1 MKSQSSNRSF
11 GLLFFIVFIVVGLWP
26 VIKGEAANIYLI
38 LISLFFLILGLIN
51 SKILSPFNK
60 AWIKFGEILGL
71 IIAPIIMALVYF
83 IILTPIS
90 LIVRML
96 GKDLLGLKF
105 LKKQDTYWTRRKKKI
120 RYNEKTV
127 LNDRFFERILGIF
140 KRKKKILAITNYN
153 CPSFIWSVNCFEPRI
168 SSGSIHI
175 YNFLSDIY
183 FRHISIL
190 SR

>member
-1 MKSQSSNRSF
+1 MKSNSSNRSF
-11 GLLFFIVFIVVGLWP
+11 GLLFFIVFMVVGLWP
-26 VIKGEAANIYLI
+26 TIKGETANIYLI
-38 LISLFFLILGLIN
+38 LISLFFLIFGLIN

-105 LKKQDTYWTRRKKKI
+105 LKKQDTYWT
-120 RYNEKTV
+120 
-127 LNDRFFERILGIF
+127 
-140 KRKKKILAITNYN
+140 KRKKKIGTMKKQ
-153 CPSFIWSVNCFEPRI
+153 F
-168 SSGSIHI
+168 
-175 YNFLSDIY
+175 
-183 FRHISIL
+183 
-190 SR
+190 

>member
-26 VIKGEAANIYLI
+26 VIKGETANIYLI
-38 LISLFFLILGLIN
+38 LISLFFLIFGLIN
-51 SKILSPFNK
+51 SKILSPLNK
-60 AWIKFGEILGL
+60 AWIKLGEILGL

-105 LKKQDTYWTRRKKKI
+105 LKKQDTYWT
-120 RYNEKTV
+120 
-127 LNDRFFERILGIF
+127 
-140 KRKKKILAITNYN
+140 KRKKKIGTMKKQ
-153 CPSFIWSVNCFEPRI
+153 F
-168 SSGSIHI
+168 
-175 YNFLSDIY
+175 
-183 FRHISIL
+183 
-190 SR
+190 

>member
-1 MKSQSSNRSF
+1 MKTQSSNRSF

-26 VIKGEAANIYLI
+26 VIKGETANIYLI
-38 LISLFFLILGLIN
+38 LISLFFLIFGLIN

-90 LIVRML
+90 IIVRML

-105 LKKQDTYWTRRKKKI
+105 LKNQDTYWT
-120 RYNEKTV
+120 
-127 LNDRFFERILGIF
+127 
-140 KRKKKILAITNYN
+140 KRKKKIGTMKKQ
-153 CPSFIWSVNCFEPRI
+153 F
-168 SSGSIHI
+168 
-175 YNFLSDIY
+175 
-183 FRHISIL
+183 
-190 SR
+190 

>member
-26 VIKGEAANIYLI
+26 AIKGETANIYLI
-38 LISLFFLILGLIN
+38 LISLFFLIFGLIN

-60 AWIKFGEILGL
+60 AWIKLGEILGL

-105 LKKQDTYWTRRKKKI
+105 LKKQDTYWT
-120 RYNEKTV
+120 
-127 LNDRFFERILGIF
+127 
-140 KRKKKILAITNYN
+140 KRKKKLGTMKKQ
-153 CPSFIWSVNCFEPRI
+153 F
-168 SSGSIHI
+168 
-175 YNFLSDIY
+175 
-183 FRHISIL
+183 
-190 SR
+190 

>member
-38 LISLFFLILGLIN
+38 LISLFFLIFGLIN

-60 AWIKFGEILGL
+60 AWIKLGEILGL

-105 LKKQDTYWTRRKKKI
+105 LKKQDTYWM
-120 RYNEKTV
+120 
-127 LNDRFFERILGIF
+127 
-140 KRKKKILAITNYN
+140 KRKKKLGTMKKQ
-153 CPSFIWSVNCFEPRI
+153 F
-168 SSGSIHI
+168 
-175 YNFLSDIY
+175 
-183 FRHISIL
+183 
-190 SR
+190 

>member
-26 VIKGEAANIYLI
+26 AIKGETANIYLI
-38 LISLFFLILGLIN
+38 LISLFFLIFGLIN
-51 SKILSPFNK
+51 SKILSPFNR

-90 LIVRML
+90 LIVRMF

-105 LKKQDTYWTRRKKKI
+105 LKKQDTYWT
-120 RYNEKTV
+120 
-127 LNDRFFERILGIF
+127 
-140 KRKKKILAITNYN
+140 KRKKKIGTMKKQ
-153 CPSFIWSVNCFEPRI
+153 F
-168 SSGSIHI
+168 
-175 YNFLSDIY
+175 
-183 FRHISIL
+183 
-190 SR
+190 